1 MFCIILPPMS
11 SSDLEDAQSTTS
23 NEAAIMPKPRMCDVM
38 INVAKSGCFPIVD
51 ARKRRF
57 RALKGLK
64 LVVEGS
70 IGTLLVIIEHPSL
83 NLLRRRQDY
92 VCDDRHRDVQRT
104 RR

>member
-1 MFCIILPPMS
+1 MS

-23 NEAAIMPKPRMCDVM
+23 NEAVRKLRMCDVM

-51 ARKRRF
+51 ARRRRF

-70 IGTLLVIIEHPSL
+70 IGMIGDYIEHPS
-83 NLLRRRQDY
+83 
-92 VCDDRHRDVQRT
+92 HRIQVSESPHL
-104 RR
+104 